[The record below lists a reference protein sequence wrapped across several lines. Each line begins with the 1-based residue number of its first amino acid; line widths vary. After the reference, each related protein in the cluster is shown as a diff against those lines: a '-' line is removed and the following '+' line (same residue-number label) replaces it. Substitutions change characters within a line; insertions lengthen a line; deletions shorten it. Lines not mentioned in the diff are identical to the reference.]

1 VSTGREAFVLVASYQ
16 IRELLQDEA
25 FARKIDGTMTRV
37 LDSKHRSFLDIGVDV
52 GLRGF
57 ASVRPRFRRGSLPP
71 AYSFVDNEF
80 SISFEFKGTV
90 PRSVCDRRPPTDISF
105 LKRQSGNRAS
115 LIPIYGGR
123 IRKRFYPKRLLE
135 TLFQLLL
142 ECLPGVLH
150 KKLKPR
156 WAPVGSDGADRR
168 DARGQPRDERL
179 AIDVPS
185 VVCGRLHR
193 PEVRVVLRQYSE
205 RPRLTYADV
214 VTADHTQAAGVR
226 MTFVPI
232 AIGDANGLTLVAVAF
247 ARSSGT
253 DRPSPRPPD
262 VHANNPVLGGA
273 RLLRM
278 PVRPRR

>member
-1 VSTGREAFVLVASYQ
+1 VAVVFWQ
-16 IRELLQDEA
+16 VRRAQ
-25 FARKIDGTMTRV
+25 
-37 LDSKHRSFLDIGVDV
+37 
-52 GLRGF
+52 
-57 ASVRPRFRRGSLPP
+57 RPR
-71 AYSFVDNEF
+71 AM
-80 SISFEFKGTV
+80 
-90 PRSVCDRRPPTDISF
+90 
-105 LKRQSGNRAS
+105 A
-115 LIPIYGGR
+115 YGGR
-123 IRKRFYPKRLLE
+123 RGRARDNVRVKRTMDRPQKR
-135 TLFQLLL
+135 
-142 ECLPGVLH
+142 
-150 KKLKPR
+150 
-156 WAPVGSDGADRR
+156 D
-168 DARGQPRDERL
+168 DAR
-179 AIDVPS
+179 
-185 VVCGRLHR
+185 
-193 PEVRVVLRQYSE
+193 VLRQYSE